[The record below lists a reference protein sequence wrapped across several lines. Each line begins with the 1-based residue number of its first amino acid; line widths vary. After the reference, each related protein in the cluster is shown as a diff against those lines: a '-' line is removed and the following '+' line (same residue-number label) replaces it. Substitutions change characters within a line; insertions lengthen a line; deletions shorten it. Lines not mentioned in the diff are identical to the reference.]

1 MKKSIIIILFLFI
14 SPIGALFF
22 FSSSFAL
29 PEAGKKNDL
38 LYKKIYRYFKT
49 NSLSGAYLISH
60 GGKIISEG
68 YPGYSDIETKKR
80 LTDTSR
86 FSIGSLTKQFTGFL
100 IFNAIAEGRA
110 KPHSL
115 ITEKLPEL
123 KGTPLSTITIDHLI
137 KMTSGLPHNFNLP
150 DMITP
155 QLTSHIYSDSEYLE
169 KIKNY
174 RPAFIPGSKFQYSN
188 LNYALLAIILERTYG
203 TSWAGLVRTK
213 IFHRFSMSNS
223 RIGENAN
230 QDRKDFSRGYLSLPF
245 WRTGVL
251 KMPRWNYSM
260 IRGASGITTTVRDFM
275 AWQKALT
282 SFQKKSSGFNRYF
295 DSGNKKNKFY
305 SFGWIKKTILHRGR
319 RITAYYH
326 AGQDP
331 GFVSWIIRIREK
343 KLVAV
348 CFWNIDR
355 IWALRQVNN
364 FEEFIEPLLL
374 DLQIK

>member
-1 MKKSIIIILFLFI
+1 
-14 SPIGALFF
+14 
-22 FSSSFAL
+22 
-29 PEAGKKNDL
+29 
-38 LYKKIYRYFKT
+38 
-49 NSLSGAYLISH
+49 
-60 GGKIISEG
+60 
-68 YPGYSDIETKKR
+68 
-80 LTDTSR
+80 
-86 FSIGSLTKQFTGFL
+86 
-100 IFNAIAEGRA
+100 
-110 KPHSL
+110 
-115 ITEKLPEL
+115 
-123 KGTPLSTITIDHLI
+123 
-137 KMTSGLPHNFNLP
+137 
-150 DMITP
+150 
-155 QLTSHIYSDSEYLE
+155 
-169 KIKNY
+169 
-174 RPAFIPGSKFQYSN
+174 
-188 LNYALLAIILERTYG
+188 
-203 TSWAGLVRTK
+203 
-213 IFHRFSMSNS
+213 MSNS
-223 RIGENAN
+223 QIGENAN

-245 WRTGVL
+245 WKPGVL

-319 RITAYYH
+319 RITSYYH